1 MATKKTAATK
11 VAPIVSPEPPDDVTV
26 IIPDVMEAGAG
37 GTAPAAAP
45 APTAGT
51 TPGGGG
57 PEPASTITIAVG
69 EAGYYTGAR
78 PVETK
83 AAYDARMG
91 ASANTFADLGWILG
105 TKPKV

>member
-1 MATKKTAATK
+1 MTTKKTAATK
-11 VAPIVSPEPPDDVTV
+11 VAPTVSPEPPDDVMV

-51 TPGGGG
+51 TPGGG
-57 PEPASTITIAVG
+57 PQPASTITIAVG
-69 EAGYYTGAR
+69 EAGFYTGAR
-78 PVETK
+78 PVETL

-105 TKPKV
+105 TKPQA